1 MLSRVADSIYWM
13 ARYMERA
20 ENLARLLHA
29 NSQLYMDAGAGGGGE
44 ASFWEPILMTTGEE
58 EGYAKLYP
66 AVTSEG
72 IAEYLAVREENANC
86 IRNCVRTAR
95 ENARM
100 VRDQISDEFW
110 RTLND
115 IHLFLHSP
123 KAERLRV
130 QQPNEYYEEIM
141 RASYLFQGVA
151 RSTMGRGEQ
160 WLFLQI
166 GTYLERADQTSRQVD
181 ICSSLVLEM
190 PPHPSAAPLRWASL
204 LHSCSAYHPFHAICN
219 HLEPKRILEF
229 LFLSDNFPRAMR
241 FCVLEVDRALRQVAN
256 FTAGGTAI
264 PARALRLAG
273 RLRADLDFSSL
284 DEILEEGLHNYID
297 RFQSRLIAVGE
308 AIFET
313 FVLYAD
319 LLPVEEVPA
328 PAMTVFPG
336 AYHIGSDDG
345 LQQQQQQQQ
354 Q

>member
-29 NSQLYMDAGAGGGGE
+29 NSQLYMDAGSGGGGE
-44 ASFWEPILMTTGEE
+44 SAFWEPILMATGDD
-58 EGYAKLYP
+58 GDYARLYP
-66 AVTSEG
+66 AITSEG
-72 IAEYLAVREENANC
+72 IAEYLSVREENGNS

-100 VRDQISDEFW
+100 IRDQISDEFW

-151 RSTMGRGEQ
+151 RSTMGRGET
-160 WLFLQI
+160 WWFLQL

-181 ICSSLVLEM
+181 ICSAFALET
-190 PPHPSAAPLRWASL
+190 PPHPGANPLRWASL
-204 LHSCSAYHPFHAICN
+204 LHSCSAYHAFHTTCN

-229 LFLSDNFPRAMR
+229 LFLSGDFPRSMK
-241 FCVLEVDRALRQVAN
+241 FGVIEVDRALRQVATI
-256 FTAGGTAI
+256 TAGGTAL
-264 PARALRLAG
+264 PAPALRLAG
-273 RLRADLDFSSL
+273 RLRADLDFASM
-284 DEILEEGLHNYID
+284 DEILDEGLHAYID
-297 RFQSRLIAVGE
+297 RFQTRLIDVGE

-313 FVLYAD
+313 FVLYPD
-319 LLPVEEVPA
+319 LIPVEEVPA
-328 PAMTVFPG
+328 PSISIFPG
-336 AYHIGSDDG
+336 AYHIGQQDE
-345 LQQQQQQQQ
+345 QQQQQQ
-354 Q
+354 